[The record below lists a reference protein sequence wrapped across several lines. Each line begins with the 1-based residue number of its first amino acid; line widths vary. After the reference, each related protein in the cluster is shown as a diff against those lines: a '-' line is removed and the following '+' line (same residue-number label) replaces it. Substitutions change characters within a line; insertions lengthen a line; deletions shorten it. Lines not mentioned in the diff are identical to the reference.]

1 MVIFPHFEFKLS
13 CFGSVLAGGL
23 AEAFSEL
30 ADEIAVVVKAGG
42 VGNLGDRTGGA
53 GEQGA
58 SFT

>member
-1 MVIFPHFEFKLS
+1 LSLSFPALL
-13 CFGSVLAGGL
+13 SVLAGGL

-58 SFT
+58 GFT